1 MTGTLDTSTASAVD
15 RETLLVELVDERG
28 HARGSLS
35 VAAAHTAPGR
45 LHRAFSVLLF
55 DAAGQVLLQQRA
67 SVKTRF
73 PRLWTNTCCGHPAPG
88 QPVAEAAVKR
98 LHEELGLAADL
109 TEVGVFTYQATDPNT
124 GRVEFEYDHV
134 LIGTLENAAP
144 QPNPDEV
151 DDLDWVDPAAL
162 ADRVAAEPAR
172 YTPWLAGV
180 LATVAATRA

>member
-1 MTGTLDTSTASAVD
+1 M
-15 RETLLVELVDERG
+15 LVELVDERG

-55 DAAGQVLLQQRA
+55 DADGRVLLQQRA
-67 SVKTRF
+67 GVKTRF
-73 PRLWTNTCCGHPAPG
+73 PLLWTNTCCGHPEPG
-88 QPVAEAAVKR
+88 QAVVEAAAKR
-98 LHEELGLAADL
+98 LHEELGISAELS
-109 TEVGVFTYQATDPNT
+109 EVGVFTYQATDPNT

-134 LIGTLENAAP
+134 LIGLLEDTAP

-151 DDLDWVDPAAL
+151 ADIAWIRPDTL
-162 ADRVAAEPAR
+162 ADHVATTPQR

-180 LATVAATRA
+180 LTTIAAARP